1 MCDDEKKRKTSGPIA
16 VPRAEKGHFQ
26 AVFHENRQK
35 YEKRLWVRQ
44 IEGKNPLFWAKKPQ
58 IAWDSLGKVIVLRI
72 PLGKGDQLLRLFG
85 TWNRPFLGPFWEI
98 REKYP
103 WVNEILLRNI
113 NYSLTLVDF
122 VTCLNSIDC
131 DEKKRK
137 TSGPIAV
144 PRAEKGQKQAVFH
157 GFG

>member
-1 MCDDEKKRKTSGPIA
+1 M
-16 VPRAEKGHFQ
+16 
-26 AVFHENRQK
+26 
-35 YEKRLWVRQ
+35 
-44 IEGKNPLFWAKKPQ
+44 
-58 IAWDSLGKVIVLRI
+58 LRI

-113 NYSLTLVDF
+113 KFLYSHITSNHLLHLYGV
-122 VTCLNSIDC
+122 

-137 TSGPIAV
+137 TSGTIAV
-144 PRAEKGQKQAVFH
+144 LRAEKGHFQAVFH
-157 GFG
+157 ENLQK